1 MKKIIS
7 VLLSVIMLFSVV
19 SAGAA
24 AADEKLIITVANDL
38 HYNMAGANTT
48 QSYTED
54 YAHVPSSGQLRVE
67 SELIIDTF
75 LEAVAKNE
83 SQVVLLPGDLVD
95 TGVRAEHEYM
105 AAKLKAFEA
114 TSGKSVFVVP
124 GNHEFYGGEDT
135 VTVEEYEVLYA
146 ELGYSEAIAHDPL
159 SASYVVDLTDEY
171 RLIAI
176 DSTKPGEGQEG
187 ITEERAEWIKAQA
200 QQAEKDGKKTIAMMH
215 HNLLDHFMFSE
226 MLHSG
231 STVDSS
237 LGLAEAFAEYD
248 VKYTFVA
255 HTHAHDIKSY
265 TGKNGNTIYDVL
277 TSSLNLYPVPYRIVT
292 FGDEVKIETEYI
304 EEVDMSSFEGIIS
317 DNCYNLAASD
327 FQAYA
332 KECSARSLDIVID
345 SYITPERIKRLLKL
359 DEEKSPELCA
369 IIDELV
375 PLLKEASEM
384 PLYTKDEVE
393 AGKSIESLADDLRLD
408 LVQTDYKT
416 FKELAAATYM
426 NYVVGDENFG
436 LLSTE
441 YTLLSA
447 VITTVINYV
456 LKDVGS
462 EEYAMVLDYLNGYFK
477 LNIPVKYINYT
488 GDAIERI
495 KGIDIFVSALLNTVV
510 LSFTTDEVP
519 KDNNATLPGYTS
531 EAEDEKE
538 LSLWDK
544 IVSFFLSIFDNIL
557 RFFGAGK

>member
-7 VLLSVIMLFSVV
+7 VLLSVIMLFSLIPA
-19 SAGAA
+19 SAV

-38 HYNMAGANTT
+38 HYNMEGANTT
-48 QSYTED
+48 ETYTED

-67 SELIIDTF
+67 SELVIDTF
-75 LEAVAKNE
+75 LEAVAENE
-83 SQVVLLPGDLVD
+83 SQIVLLPGDIVD
-95 TGVRAEHEYM
+95 TGSKEELAYM
-105 AAKLKAFEA
+105 AAKLTAFEKA
-114 TSGKSVFVVP
+114 TGKNVYVVP
-124 GNHEFYGGEDT
+124 GNHDYYGGAT
-135 VTVEEYEVLYA
+135 VDEIKNIFSD
-146 ELGYSEAIAHDPL
+146 LGYSEAIAVDSA
-159 SASYVVDLTDEY
+159 SASYVAELSDDY

-176 DSTKPGEGQEG
+176 DSCEPGESKEG
-187 ITEERAEWIKAQA
+187 VTEERAEWIKAQA

-226 MLHSG
+226 MLHAG

-237 LGLAEAFAEYD
+237 LGLAEAFAEYN

-277 TSSLNLYPVPYRIVT
+277 TSSLNLYPVPYRNVT

-304 EEVDMSSFEGIIS
+304 EEVDMSSLEGIIS
-317 DNCYNLAASD
+317 DNCYNLAAAD
-327 FQAYA
+327 FQGYA
-332 KECSARSLDIVID
+332 KECSARSLGTVIT
-345 SYITPERIKRLLKL
+345 SYITPARIKKLLKL
-359 DEEKSPELCA
+359 DEETSPELCA
-369 IIDELV
+369 IVDELV
-375 PLLKEASEM
+375 PLLKEATEM

-393 AGKSIESLADDLRLD
+393 AGKSIESLAKKIRLD
-408 LVQTDYKT
+408 LVKTDYKT
-416 FKELAAATYM
+416 FKELVAATYM

-436 LLSTE
+436 VLSTE

-456 LKDVGS
+456 LKDVGA
-462 EEYAMVLDYLNGYFK
+462 EEYAMVLDYLNGYFN

-495 KGIDIFVSALLNTVV
+495 KGIDSFVSALLNTVV
-510 LSFTTDEVP
+510 LSFTTDEAP
-519 KDNNATLPGYTS
+519 KDSNTTLPGYT
-531 EAEDEKE
+531 AETENEKE

-544 IVSFFLSIFDNIL
+544 IVKFFLSFFDNIL
-557 RFFGAGK
+557 RIFGVGK